1 MFFTQDAANTIIR
14 VDMSTVQTP
23 IADDEIDLRELILTL
38 LKGWKIIVVS
48 TVLVAVGAFFYA
60 RTLPNQ
66 YVVSTSAAIV
76 GAGGGNSQM
85 LGLAAMAGINMG
97 GGSSDDIDL
106 MEHVDVVIKKPYF
119 LDSLLATQW
128 VIPQV
133 QTTEE
138 DAQFWTYDTLTLAEY
153 WEVPNP
159 DTTALDWEYR
169 YKMGLYG
176 RLRSSKLNH
185 ISVEN
190 SSGVLKIKTKFTNPH
205 LSFEIHT
212 ILLDLLREYF
222 KEDYSSQGREK
233 RDFVE
238 ARLDEVSDSLRAA
251 EGRLVWHQENNVM
264 SMSPRVILK
273 GERLKREVEFQASLY
288 SELITQLE
296 LAKLDE
302 KKETP
307 VFEVLQMPERPLRSS
322 EPNRILFVLLGVV
335 FGAALGVC
343 SAFAKEFINSLKA

>member
-1 MFFTQDAANTIIR
+1 
-14 VDMSTVQTP
+14 MSTEPTP

-38 LKGWKIIVVS
+38 LKGWKIIAVS
-48 TVLVAVGAFFYA
+48 TVLVTVCAFFYA
-60 RTLPNQ
+60 RSLPNQ

-76 GAGGGNSQM
+76 GAGGGSSQM
-85 LGLAAMAGINMG
+85 MGLAAMAGINMG
-97 GGSSDDIDL
+97 GGGSGDVDL
-106 MEHVDVVIKKPYF
+106 MEHIDVVIKKPYF
-119 LDSLLATQW
+119 LDSLLATKW
-128 VIPQV
+128 VIPQA
-133 QTTEE
+133 QTTEDE
-138 DAQFWTYDTLTLAEY
+138 IQFWTYDTLTLAEY
-153 WEVPNP
+153 WEVPTP
-159 DTTALDWEYR
+159 DTMRLDWEYR

-176 RLRSSKLNH
+176 RLRSPKLNH

-190 SSGVLKIKTKFTNPH
+190 SSGVLQIKTKFTNPH
-205 LSFEIHT
+205 LSYDIHT

-222 KEDYSSQGREK
+222 KEDYSSQGREN

-264 SMSPRVILK
+264 SMSPRVILT

-307 VFEVLQMPERPLRSS
+307 VFEVLQMPERPLGSGV
-322 EPNRILFVLLGVV
+322 PNRKLLMAVGLILGAGFGMFVV
-335 FGAALGVC
+335 FAIEWIK
-343 SAFAKEFINSLKA
+343 SFISKD